1 MTQIL
6 RTEDLGPFSSEIPGV
21 MGLLNDMSIGKK
33 DPSLAA
39 TDLDGAKHILDT
51 SAMRLVIQKL
61 EYDEQCLDAYL
72 SKLDSY
78 TIRLTRQKQEWIHK
92 KMDRA
97 KTSVYKWF
105 DSKVRMLKSQCIMLF

>member
-1 MTQIL
+1 
-6 RTEDLGPFSSEIPGV
+6 
-21 MGLLNDMSIGKK
+21 MGLLNELSVDKK

-39 TDLDGAKHILDT
+39 TDLDGAKLVLDT
-51 SAMRLVIQKL
+51 SAMRLVIQEL

-92 KMDRA
+92 RMDRA
-97 KTSVYKWF
+97 KTSVNKWF
-105 DSKVRMLKSQCIMLF
+105 DAKVRMLKSHCIMF

>member
-1 MTQIL
+1 M
-6 RTEDLGPFSSEIPGV
+6 GPFSEIPGV
-21 MGLLNDMSIGKK
+21 MGLLNELSVDKK

-39 TDLDGAKHILDT
+39 TDLDGAKLVLDT
-51 SAMRLVIQKL
+51 SAMRLVIQEL

-92 KMDRA
+92 RMDRA
-97 KTSVYKWF
+97 KTSVNKWF
-105 DSKVRMLKSQCIMLF
+105 DAKVRMLKSHCIMF

>member
-1 MTQIL
+1 
-6 RTEDLGPFSSEIPGV
+6 
-21 MGLLNDMSIGKK
+21 MGLLNELSVDKK

-39 TDLDGAKHILDT
+39 TDLDGAKLVLDT
-51 SAMRLVIQKL
+51 SAMRLVIQEL

-92 KMDRA
+92 RMDRA
-97 KTSVYKWF
+97 KTSVNIWF
-105 DSKVRMLKSQCIMLF
+105 DAKVRML